1 MPIHIVLISKVFF
14 IENFFIELIKPKFW
28 ETKNFISFFLYPLSI
43 ITYFI
48 NVTKKFSTKK
58 KFGIKTICIG
68 NIFVG
73 GTGKTS
79 LAIEVNELL
88 RKKFKTV
95 FIKKNYENQSDEIT
109 LLSRKGKI
117 ISSSNREDALSTA
130 SKKKYQV
137 AILDDGLQQKNINYD
152 LKIACFNSKYAIG
165 NEYMLP
171 AGPLRENLKE
181 VKNYDLIFLNGEKK
195 NSKLL
200 SKLRSI
206 DKSLKIFQGIYKPL
220 NLKNFDLKK
229 KYLMFCGIGNPHE
242 FEQTLIKY
250 KFNIS
255 KKIIYPDHYKLTNTD
270 LKQLID
276 EAKKENLV
284 LVTTE
289 KDFFRLNKSQRKNIN
304 FLKIKLE
311 IKDKKNLEKI
321 LISKL

>member
-1 MPIHIVLISKVFF
+1 MR
-14 IENFFIELIKPKFW
+14 LIKPKFW
-28 ETKNFISFFLYPLSI
+28 ETKNFISLTLYPLSI
-43 ITYFI
+43 ITFLI
-48 NVTKKFSTKK
+48 NISKKFLIKK
-58 KFGIKTICIG
+58 NFKIKTICIG

-79 LAIEVNELL
+79 LAIEINDLL

-95 FIKKNYENQSDEIT
+95 FIKKNYKNHSDEIN
-109 LLSRKGKI
+109 LLNNRGKI
-117 ISSSNREDALSTA
+117 ISSTNRENALFNA
-130 SKKKYQV
+130 SKNNYQV

-152 LKIACFNSKYAIG
+152 LKIVCFNSEYALG

-171 AGPLRENLKE
+171 AGPLRENLN
-181 VKNYDLIFLNGEKK
+181 VIKNYDLIFLNGERK
-195 NSKLL
+195 NKKLL
-200 SKLRSI
+200 SKLKSI
-206 DKSLKIFQGIYKPL
+206 NKNLKIFEGKYKPL
-220 NLKNFDLKK
+220 NLKKFNLRK

-255 KKIIYPDHYKLTNTD
+255 KKIIFPDHHKFSNID
-270 LKQLID
+270 LKKLKYNAIKD
-276 EAKKENLV
+276 NLT

-289 KDFFRLNKSQRKNIN
+289 KDYFRLNKTQRKNIK

-311 IKDKKNLEKI
+311 IKDKEKLKKI